1 MTNKDFQQMKTDIAL
16 IRQDIQYI
24 KERVTKVETAV
35 YSVGGVII
43 LAVLGAIINI
53 VIRK

>member
-1 MTNKDFQQMKTDIAL
+1 MTNKDFEQMKTDIAL

-24 KERVTKVETAV
+24 KERVTKVEMAV

-43 LAVLGAIINI
+43 MGVLGAIIKL
-53 VIRK
+53 VILP